1 MDEYLTLMSSLSRV
15 FQSNDP
21 TVDCVKSQVESIS
34 SRLSQLASSEVLKKL
49 MHTEMIHIDHEV
61 VQYKGVSLE
70 AERHGRGERHTP
82 TVDSLIQQAVDD
94 CLSICIGTQDQL
106 RDRFFSFLVNKV
118 LNAAT
123 VFEYRNWPEN
133 EDLETYG
140 DSEVKEVY
148 LHFKKRLDKDG
159 NMKETIMQWLEIKK
173 YIRRQYGKKYVTF
186 HDMWSKAMKEDEPE
200 GRFKLIFRIVRLIMV

>member
-15 FQSNDP
+15 FQSNDS
-21 TVDCVKSQVESIS
+21 TVDRVKSRVESIS

-49 MHTEMIHIDHEV
+49 MHTGMIHIDDEV
-61 VQYKGVSLE
+61 VQYKAVPLE
-70 AERHGRGERHTP
+70 AGRHGRGKRHTT

-94 CLSICIGTQDQL
+94 CLCICIGTQDQL
-106 RDRFFSFLVNKV
+106 RDQFSSL
-118 LNAAT
+118 AT

-159 NMKETIMQWLEIKK
+159 NMKETIMQWLEVKK
-173 YIRRQYGKKYVTF
+173 YIRRQV
-186 HDMWSKAMKEDEPE
+186 W
-200 GRFKLIFRIVRLIMV
+200 

>member
-1 MDEYLTLMSSLSRV
+1 M
-15 FQSNDP
+15 
-21 TVDCVKSQVESIS
+21 
-34 SRLSQLASSEVLKKL
+34 
-49 MHTEMIHIDHEV
+49 
-61 VQYKGVSLE
+61 SLE
-70 AERHGRGERHTP
+70 AGRHGRGERHTP

-106 RDRFFSFLVNKV
+106 RDRLSSFLVNKV

-123 VFEYRNWPEN
+123 VFEYRNWPGN

-159 NMKETIMQWLEIKK
+159 NMKETIMQWLEK
-173 YIRRQYGKKYVTF
+173 YIRRQV
-186 HDMWSKAMKEDEPE
+186 W
-200 GRFKLIFRIVRLIMV
+200 

>member
-1 MDEYLTLMSSLSRV
+1 MDEYLTLISSLSRV

-21 TVDCVKSQVESIS
+21 TVDCVKSRVESIS

-49 MHTEMIHIDHEV
+49 MHTEMIHIDDEV

-70 AERHGRGERHTP
+70 AGRHGRGERHTP

-106 RDRFFSFLVNKV
+106 RDRFSSFLVNKV

-148 LHFKKRLDKDG
+148 LLFKKRLDKDG
-159 NMKETIMQWLEIKK
+159 NMKKTIMQWLEIKK
-173 YIRRQYGKKYVTF
+173 YIRRQYGKKYVKF

-200 GRFKLIFRIVRLIMV
+200 GRFKLILRIVRLIMV